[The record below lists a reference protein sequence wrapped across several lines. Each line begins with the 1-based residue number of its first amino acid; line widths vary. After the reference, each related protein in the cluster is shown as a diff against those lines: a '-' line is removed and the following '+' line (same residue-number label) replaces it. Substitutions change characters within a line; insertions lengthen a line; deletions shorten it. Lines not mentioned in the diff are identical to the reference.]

1 MSQISETNQTIFRS
15 PSRASEPIIQTAIIN
30 FHDTRVAVPDC
41 LIPHHNLEERFGIVS
56 INVRDEIPIIPE
68 VLFQYTVDC
77 SGSMSERCAD
87 GRSKMAHIIHTIENM
102 IRIFHK
108 KTGSKISIR
117 IQSFDSKVYVN
128 IDTIEDLGQK
138 TQEEIEA
145 IILKVHQ
152 ITPQGSTNIEKAL
165 KATTIYLDQ
174 YIKDHPSARVAHL
187 LLTDG
192 EITDGSSDKTYLKT
206 LVSNVYPNIFMGYGL
221 HHDNVLLTSLA
232 STGLHNEYRLVDNL
246 EKAGLVYGE
255 VIHQLLYPALEDVTL
270 KAESCEIYNYATN
283 TWTTSLDVGHL
294 VGEQQKIYQIRT
306 ITPKE
311 ALIAIYGRTI
321 HRTKQFEV
329 LTNDIIFQT
338 HALPVPQALD
348 PCDLTNYLFRQKTQ
362 ELLFAT
368 KELLE
373 RQHNLDYKLDDP
385 FDKYAALYKEPEA
398 KTQDKFEEFRKQ
410 KAELKQKMKDFFK
423 IMLDYIEAH
432 SLKSDAF
439 LKTLCDDVYIAIK
452 SFDTAHGLMYTAAR
466 QTSQGRQQTYSSK
479 PVTEEP
485 CQEPDFVLDPDALPP
500 MPPALTRGYSQ
511 MPCLSRSV
519 TQGSNKR
526 SQSFCNP
533 PFMPITVTND
543 DLDLDLGMKY
553 ELSQDDT
560 SGYSSLGVLKMMR
573 EVSYQPPMQDQ
584 MQDQTL
590 DEALELN
597 LDLNL
602 P

>member
-1 MSQISETNQTIFRS
+1 MSQNSEIDQTIFRA
-15 PSRASEPIIQTAIIN
+15 PSRASEPIIQTAVIN

-56 INVRDEIPIIPE
+56 INMRDEIPIIPE
-68 VLFQYTVDC
+68 ILFQCTVDC
-77 SGSMSERCAD
+77 SGSMSDPCAD
-87 GRSKMAHIIHTIENM
+87 GRTKMAHIIHTLENM

-108 KTGSKISIR
+108 KAGSKISIR

-152 ITPQGSTNIEKAL
+152 IAPQGSTNIEKAL
-165 KATTIYLDQ
+165 KATTTYLDE
-174 YIKDHPSARVAHL
+174 YIKDHPSAHVAHL

-221 HHDNVLLTSLA
+221 QHDNILLTSLA
-232 STGLHNEYRLVDNL
+232 STGLHNEYRLIDNL

-255 VIHQLLYPALEDVTL
+255 VIHQLLYTALEDVTL
-270 KAESCEIYNYATN
+270 KAEGCEIYNYSTN
-283 TWTTSLDVGHL
+283 TWTTTLDIGHL

-306 ITPKE
+306 TRPKE
-311 ALIAIYGRTI
+311 AQISIYGRTI
-321 HRTKQFEV
+321 HQTKHNEV

-373 RQHNLDYKLDDP
+373 KQHDLDQTSNDP
-385 FDKYAALYKEPEA
+385 FDKYAALYKTQA
-398 KTQDKFEEFRKQ
+398 KAQDKFEEFRKQ
-410 KAELKQKMKDFFK
+410 KDELKKKIKDFFK
-423 IMLDYIEAH
+423 TMLDYIEAH
-432 SLKSDAF
+432 NLKTNVF
-439 LKTLCDDVYIAIK
+439 LKTLCDDIYIAIK
-452 SFDTAHGLMYTAAR
+452 SFDTQNGLMYAAAR
-466 QTSQGRQQTYSSK
+466 QTSQGRQQTYSCRPAS
-479 PVTEEP
+479 
-485 CQEPDFVLDPDALPP
+485 QEPDQDVLPL
-500 MPPALTRGYSQ
+500 MPPSLTRGYSQ
-511 MPCLSRSV
+511 MTPLTRGL
-519 TQGSNKR
+519 TQGS
-526 SQSFCNP
+526 QTFCNP
-533 PFMPITVTND
+533 QPIAKE
-543 DLDLDLGMKY
+543 DLDLGSDSNMNY

-560 SGYSSLGVLKMMR
+560 SGYTSLGVLKMMR

-584 MQDQTL
+584 MQDLTK
-590 DEALELN
+590 DEALN
-597 LDLNL
+597 R

>member
-1 MSQISETNQTIFRS
+1 MSQFTQSEIDQTIFRA

-41 LIPHHNLEERFGIVS
+41 LIPHHNLEERFGTLS
-56 INVRDEIPIIPE
+56 INMRDEIPIISE
-68 VLFQYTVDC
+68 VLFQFTVDC
-77 SGSMSERCAD
+77 SGSMSDPCAD
-87 GRSKMAHIIHTIENM
+87 GRTKMAHIIHTLENM

-117 IQSFDSKVYVN
+117 IQSFDSKVYIN

-152 ITPQGSTNIEKAL
+152 IKPQGSTNIEKAL
-165 KATTIYLDQ
+165 KSTTTYLDE
-174 YIKDHPSARVAHL
+174 YIKDHPSVHVAHL

-206 LVSNVYPNIFMGYGL
+206 LVSNVYPNIFIGYGL
-221 HHDNVLLTSLA
+221 QHDNILLSSLA

-283 TWTTSLDVGHL
+283 AWTTTLDVGHL

-306 ITPKE
+306 TTPKE
-311 ALIAIYGRTI
+311 ALVAIYGRSI
-321 HRTKQFEV
+321 HQTKQFEV
-329 LTNDIIFQT
+329 LTNDIEFQT
-338 HALPVPQALD
+338 HALPVIQALE

-373 RQHNLDYKLDDP
+373 TQHNLDHNLDDP
-385 FDKYAALYKEPEA
+385 FDKYAALYAPQTKA
-398 KTQDKFEEFRKQ
+398 QDKFEEFKKQ

-423 IMLDYIEAH
+423 TMLDYIEAH
-432 SLKSDAF
+432 NLKTDTF
-439 LKTLCDDVYIAIK
+439 LKTLCDDIYIAIK
-452 SFDTAHGLMYTAAR
+452 SFDTQHGLMYAAAR
-466 QTSQGRQQTYSSK
+466 QTSQGRQQTYSCR
-479 PVTEEP
+479 PT
-485 CQEPDFVLDPDALPP
+485 QEPDLDLISDMDSNADPLLS
-500 MPPALTRGYSQ
+500 MPRTTPRMTRGFSLMIPAPLTRSHTNGPNQ
-511 MPCLSRSV
+511 
-519 TQGSNKR
+519 R
-526 SQSFCNP
+526 SQP
-533 PFMPITVTND
+533 PLSTPLKD
-543 DLDLDLGMKY
+543 DLDLDLGVKY
-553 ELSQDDT
+553 ELSQNDT
-560 SGYSSLGVLKMMR
+560 SGYSGLGVLKMMR

-584 MQDQTL
+584 MQD
-590 DEALELN
+590 E
-597 LDLNL
+597 DLNL